1 MARELNC
8 TCREYVLIKSQRVR
22 PRRASNAS
30 PMRMRSTTILCV
42 RRGDQVCMGGDG
54 QVTLG
59 QTVVKSQAKKV
70 RRMAEGKVLGGFA
83 GSAAD
88 GLTLFDRFEKRLQ
101 EFPGQLKRAAVELA
115 RDWRTERSLRRLE
128 AMLVVADRESL
139 LILSGTGEVLE
150 PDDPVASV
158 GSGSG
163 FASAAARALLRH
175 SDRSAE
181 EIVRASLEI
190 AGEICIY
197 TNQSL
202 TIETL

>member
-1 MARELNC
+1 
-8 TCREYVLIKSQRVR
+8 
-22 PRRASNAS
+22 
-30 PMRMRSTTILCV
+30 
-42 RRGDQVCMGGDG
+42 MGGDG

-59 QTVVKSQAKKV
+59 NTIIKSAAKKV

-101 EFPGQLKRAAVELA
+101 EYAGQLRRAAVELA
-115 RDWRTERSLRRLE
+115 RDWRTERALRRLE
-128 AMLVVADRESL
+128 AMLVVADRETV

-150 PDDPVASV
+150 PDDCIASV

-163 FASAAARALLRH
+163 FAMAAARGLLQH
-175 SDRSAE
+175 TELSAE
-181 EIVRASLEI
+181 EIVRASLDI

-197 TNQSL
+197 TNRNL